1 MLLAGGNVFLTDA
14 QIFELTRQG
23 RLACGIG
30 EPCRIVEGERSTI
43 DLQPPRRLQCD
54 ETGRNCKFQA
64 TASERSL

>member
-30 EPCRIVEGERSTI
+30 EPCRIVEGEPSRYDTLGKTERK
-43 DLQPPRRLQCD
+43 DA
-54 ETGRNCKFQA
+54 A
-64 TASERSL
+64 TVY